1 MYVCDEL
8 GFIPQ
13 ANATRFCCHI
23 NIISPIEEVMPEW
36 YHLFFVFPL
45 VASSSPS
52 VILETDLLSSLCFS
66 GISSLRGEILRGDN
80 R

>member
-23 NIISPIEEVMPEW
+23 NLISPIEEVMPEW

-45 VASSSPS
+45 VALFLGLRYILVFIIFVRFSIVLSP
-52 VILETDLLSSLCFS
+52 
-66 GISSLRGEILRGDN
+66 
-80 R
+80 

>member
-23 NIISPIEEVMPEW
+23 NLISPIEEVIPEW
-36 YHLFFVFPL
+36 CHLFFVFPL
-45 VASSSPS
+45 LLSSSPS
-52 VILETDLLSSLCFS
+52 VILETDFIIFDVLLSNIIPLGRDSD
-66 GISSLRGEILRGDN
+66 GA
-80 R
+80 

>member
-23 NIISPIEEVMPEW
+23 NLISPIEEVMPEW
-36 YHLFFVFPL
+36 CHLFFVFPL
-45 VASSSPS
+45 VALFLSFS
-52 VILETDLLSSLCFS
+52 DLRDGFYY
-66 GISSLRGEILRGDN
+66 LRVLLRNIIPQGRDSDGV
-80 R
+80 